1 MTPPPGDGVGLAR
14 LLVRIDSRNP
24 GLVPGG
30 PGEAGIARAL
40 AVVLEQWGFRVALQ
54 EVAPGRFN
62 VIARVGE
69 ARGNAPSLMFN
80 GHIDVVD
87 VAGML
92 HAPFDGFTR
101 DGRLYGRGAT
111 DMKGGVAAMCA
122 AAWRAAEAGLAGE
135 VVVAAVADEEFE
147 SIGTRGLIASGARAD
162 ACIVTEP
169 TRLAIAPA
177 HRGFTWTEVRVHG
190 RAAHGSRYDVGIDA
204 IRHAGLLLA
213 ELDRLEGT
221 ELIRRTHPLL
231 GHASLHAATIQGGG
245 AWSTYP
251 DACTLRVER
260 RTLPGETPEQALGEM
275 RAACDR
281 IGSRTPG
288 FHADVAHVFS
298 QWPIDVAVDAPVVA
312 ALRSAMESEREPV
325 AIDGLSAWTDAA
337 LLNAAGI
344 PAVCYGPGDIAM
356 AHSAEEWV
364 VEAEIERATTVLARL
379 ARDWCGAA

>member
-177 HRGFTWTEVRVHG
+177 PRGFTWTAVRVHR
-190 RAAHGSRYDVGIDA
+190 RAAHGRRYDVGIDA
-204 IRHAGLLLA
+204 IRRRAAAGRA
-213 ELDRLEGT
+213 GPARGHGT
-221 ELIRRTHPLL
+221 HQRTHPLL
-231 GHASLHAATIQGGG
+231 EPCLPACRDHPGRRRR
-245 AWSTYP
+245 STYP

-281 IGSRTPG
+281 IGSHARIPCRRRPCIFTMAERCGRGCPGGGRAAVGDGVRAGTRGDRWPVGVDRRGAPQRRRHSRGLLRT
-288 FHADVAHVFS
+288 
-298 QWPIDVAVDAPVVA
+298 
-312 ALRSAMESEREPV
+312 R
-325 AIDGLSAWTDAA
+325 
-337 LLNAAGI
+337 
-344 PAVCYGPGDIAM
+344 
-356 AHSAEEWV
+356 
-364 VEAEIERATTVLARL
+364 
-379 ARDWCGAA
+379 